1 MSAQPQPYKA
11 HLSPRPVLFHCRAAP
26 FPFHPVIELQEAEAC
41 TMAYETIDVSNNPD
55 LLRIAEAVRRRNTS
69 AVLRNGDEAIA
80 VVMPVGGS
88 TRKAKRSPFKKRSQA
103 DIDAFLA
110 SAGGWKDLVDT
121 EQLKRDIAESRA
133 RSGRPPI
140 EL

>member
-1 MSAQPQPYKA
+1 MA
-11 HLSPRPVLFHCRAAP
+11 H
-26 FPFHPVIELQEAEAC
+26 
-41 TMAYETIDVSNNPD
+41 ETIDISNNPD
-55 LLRIAEAVRRRNTS
+55 LLRLAEDVRRRNTS
-69 AVLRNGDEAIA
+69 AVLRNGDEEIA
-80 VVMPVGGS
+80 VVMPITDAG
-88 TRKAKRSPFKKRSQA
+88 TRTARRSPFKKKSQA

-121 EQLKRDIAESRA
+121 EQLKREIAESRA

>member
-1 MSAQPQPYKA
+1 
-11 HLSPRPVLFHCRAAP
+11 
-26 FPFHPVIELQEAEAC
+26 
-41 TMAYETIDVSNNPD
+41 MAVGHETIDISKNPD
-55 LLRIAEAVRRRNTS
+55 LLRLAEEVRRRNTS
-69 AVLRNGDEAIA
+69 TVLRNGDEDVA
-80 VVMPVGGS
+80 VVMPVADSGK
-88 TRKAKRSPFKKRSQA
+88 RKAPRSPFKQKSQA

-140 EL
+140 KL

>member
-1 MSAQPQPYKA
+1 
-11 HLSPRPVLFHCRAAP
+11 
-26 FPFHPVIELQEAEAC
+26 
-41 TMAYETIDVSNNPD
+41 MASEHETIDISHNPD
-55 LLRIAEAVRRRNTS
+55 LLRLAEEVRRRNQS
-69 AVLRNGDEAIA
+69 AVLRNGDEDVAI
-80 VVMPVGGS
+80 VMPVAGD
-88 TRKAKRSPFKKRSQA
+88 TKRKARRSPFTRKSQA

-121 EQLKRDIAESRA
+121 EQLKREIAESRA